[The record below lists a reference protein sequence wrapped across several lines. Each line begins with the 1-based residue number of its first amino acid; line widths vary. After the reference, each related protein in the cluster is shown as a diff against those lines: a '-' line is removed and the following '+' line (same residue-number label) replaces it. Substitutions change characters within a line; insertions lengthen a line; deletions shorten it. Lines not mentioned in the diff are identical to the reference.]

1 MFLLPASIKRI
12 ELKTIQ
18 KEWRHRFIPLQVY
31 GVIIRCPKADNPRV
45 IGPIWPKFEIFLD
58 IMHALV
64 NYKMNSKLIGSI
76 TIEKKWRL
84 QFLRR
89 SRLAYSVVLGL
100 ILSNL
105 ECIQAFMCA
114 IDDVVF
120 PNIGLWD
127 FFRRRGAAYSV
138 VCGKIRPNFELI
150 QAHKYIVTCKYEK
163 DLIKKCRENSMT
175 PFSPL

>member
-1 MFLLPASIKRI
+1 MFLLPANSKRI
-12 ELKTIQ
+12 ELKTIK
-18 KEWRHRFIPLQVY
+18 KEWRHQFIPLQVY
-31 GVIIRCPKADNPRV
+31 GVINRCPRADNPRV

-58 IMHALV
+58 IMHVLV

-89 SRLAYSVVLGL
+89 SRAAYTVVLGL
-100 ILSNL
+100 ILSNF

-114 IDDVVF
+114 IDGVVF
-120 PNIGLWD
+120 PRYRSMG
-127 FFRRRGAAYSV
+127 FFRRRLAAYSV

-150 QAHKYIVTCKYEK
+150 QAPKYIVTCKYEK
-163 DLIKKCRENSMT
+163 DLIKKVEKTR
-175 PFSPL
+175 